1 MKPLDAKR
9 GNGWRLPLRIKPLPV
24 DLLWT
29 PQAREDLIE
38 IYTYIALERPST
50 AERIF
55 DAIEAKGGMLADYP
69 RLGVRRPEIRLTTR
83 MLVEGPYLILY
94 ETHPDSDEGGI
105 DAVEIVRIVDGRRN
119 LKNLF

>member
-1 MKPLDAKR
+1 
-9 GNGWRLPLRIKPLPV
+9 LPV
-24 DLLWT
+24 DLVWT

-38 IYTYIALERPST
+38 IYTYIGLDNPSA

-55 DAIEAKGGMLADYP
+55 DAVEAKTQLLVRYP
-69 RLGVRRPEIRLTTR
+69 RLGVRRPDIRPSAR

-94 ETHPDSDEGGI
+94 ETRPDGDEGSV
-105 DAVEIVRIVDGRRN
+105 DEVEIVRIVDGRRN

>member
-1 MKPLDAKR
+1 
-9 GNGWRLPLRIKPLPV
+9 LPV
-24 DLLWT
+24 DLVWT

-38 IYTYIALERPST
+38 IYTYIGLDDPSA

-55 DAIEAKGGMLADYP
+55 DAVEAKTQLLARYR
-69 RLGVRRPEIRLTTR
+69 RLGVRRSDIRPSAR

-94 ETHPDSDEGGI
+94 ETHPDGDEGSV
-105 DAVEIVRIVDGRRN
+105 DEVEIVRIVDGRRN

>member
-1 MKPLDAKR
+1 MS
-9 GNGWRLPLRIKPLPV
+9 V
-24 DLLWT
+24 DLVWT

-38 IYTYIALERPST
+38 IYTYIGCDNSSA

-55 DAIEAKGGMLADYP
+55 DSVRAKVESLVEYP
-69 RLGVRRPEIRLTTR
+69 RLGARRAEIRPSTR

-105 DAVEIVRIVDGRRN
+105 DEVES
-119 LKNLF
+119 